1 MICILRF
8 LSKHNNKKKLI
19 CDLCREKERIP
30 PSNTFV
36 NIHQAPQYRAFQK
49 LFKNANNI
57 ITKLYEFTI
66 KEISNFVYI
75 FCVHMFLIYC

>member
-1 MICILRF
+1 MEVRKIVE
-8 LSKHNNKKKLI
+8 NNPDIDCLI
-19 CDLCREKERIP
+19 KSCDNEYNQVDQI
-30 PSNTFV
+30 
-36 NIHQAPQYRAFQK
+36 IDQK